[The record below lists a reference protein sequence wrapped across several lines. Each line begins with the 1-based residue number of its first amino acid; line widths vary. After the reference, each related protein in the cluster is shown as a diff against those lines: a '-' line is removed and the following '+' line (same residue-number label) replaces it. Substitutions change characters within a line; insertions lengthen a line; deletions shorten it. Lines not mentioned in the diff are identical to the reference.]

1 MKRSEFNYLQDI
13 SMADLMYGSDTLK
26 DVAPELTEDMFGI
39 EGVDITDE
47 EAKQAVGV
55 IADVTPFV
63 GSAKAATEL
72 PEDISFVQD
81 LISEGYSEGDIKKMG
96 LGGAYG
102 ILTVAGFVPG
112 TKIATDLVKSSI
124 QRGVKETASDVAE
137 QTARAFKADPASM
150 DSERKQRLIRLSK
163 ELPPSRRKQFIKE
176 GLRPTPKVFHGAPTL
191 GDTDERLLKDNYLV
205 SILNTYREK
214 YVDTP
219 VKELREKFGNQIGSE
234 ELSKEL
240 VLNPI
245 SIPVVLQSESGKYVS
260 TYDIVGAGDIT
271 LPNGKGAKLLDLYD
285 EDGKFIKKIPLTKT
299 DDGKI
304 NMSDISAMTEDQ
316 QLETQLETDTFFNDP
331 DQITTSSR
339 AAQLEE
345 EGRFQ
350 PYRDP
355 AYGGFAGARGLTS
368 DTASGRHAELKE
380 QAISLSRDPL
390 VSMKSAF
397 GGKRLDN
404 IVVSNLPKSLQ
415 RNLKPSDYDAIE
427 SGQVRLSDVLADLDV
442 DEIESLYAEAPEF
455 AQKILDGKVDMSKI
469 GISLPKSK
477 HLEAEVASKTPEELG
492 VTRLSSTLED
502 TVTEAYGIGSQRTKN
517 IGKLP
522 LKERVREGQKIANTI
537 VNSGSYIEGV
547 PSMYANKS
555 YTQMLADNP
564 YGKDKAFRELKPSQ
578 KYNIVKQF
586 FNDLQSLGQFT
597 EQYGARGT
605 YDSLLE
611 TATDRSKFINALDE
625 LARELPAG
633 SEKKRNIQN
642 IQAVLKSI
650 SEKKPPLPA
659 AEDMTGRSV
668 GRMKDRD
675 LLDLIDKQVKYNN
688 KVARWERKAA
698 IVDDEF
704 VPPRPTLET
713 DPVLDQ
719 LTYNDSKRALFLM
732 TQKLNRG
739 GLMAKR

>member
-13 SMADLMYGSDTLK
+13 SMADMMYGSDALEGVT
-26 DVAPELTEDMFGI
+26 PELTEDMFGI

-47 EAKQAVGV
+47 EAKQTVGM

-63 GSAKAATEL
+63 GSAKAAAEL

-81 LISEGYSEGDIKKMG
+81 LIAEGYSEGDIKKMG

-102 ILTVAGFVPG
+102 VLTVAGFVPG

-124 QRGVKETASDVAE
+124 QRGVKETAGDVAE
-137 QTARAFKADPASM
+137 QTVRAFKADPASM
-150 DSERKQRLIRLSK
+150 DSERKQRLIRMSK
-163 ELPPSRRKQFIKE
+163 ELPPSRRRQFIKE
-176 GLRPTPKVFHGAPTL
+176 RMRPTPKVFHGAPTL
-191 GDTDERLLKDNYLV
+191 GDTDERLLKDNSLV
-205 SILNTYREK
+205 NTLNTYREEF
-214 YVDTP
+214 VDIP
-219 VKELREKFGNQIGSE
+219 VKELREKFGNQID
-234 ELSKEL
+234 SKEISKQL
-240 VLNPI
+240 TLNPI
-245 SIPVVLQSESGKYVS
+245 RIPVVVSSESGKYVS
-260 TYDIVGAGDIT
+260 AYDIADAGDIT
-271 LPNGKGAKLLDLYD
+271 LPNGKGAKLFDLYD
-285 EDGKFIKKIPLTKT
+285 EDGKFVKKVSILKT

-331 DQITTSSR
+331 DEITTSSR

-350 PYRDP
+350 PYRAP
-355 AYGGFAGARGLTS
+355 EYGGFAGARGLTS
-368 DTASGRHAELKE
+368 ANASGKHAELKE

-390 VSMKSAF
+390 VSMKGAF
-397 GGKRLDN
+397 GGRRLDN
-404 IVVSNLPKSLQ
+404 IVVSDLPKSLQ

-427 SGQVRLSDVLADLDV
+427 SGQVRLSDVLADLNV
-442 DEIESLYAEAPEF
+442 DELTNLYAESPEF
-455 AQKILDGKVDMSKI
+455 AQRVLEGKVDISKI
-469 GISLPKSK
+469 GISIPKSR
-477 HLEAEVASKTPEELG
+477 HLEAEVASKTPEEFG

-502 TVTEAYGIGSQRTKN
+502 TVTEAYGIGSKRTKD

-537 VNSGSYIEGV
+537 VNASSYIENV

-564 YGKDKAFRELKPSQ
+564 YGKDKPFSELKPSQ
-578 KYNIVKQF
+578 KYNIVKQL

-611 TATDRSKFINALDE
+611 TATDRSRFKNALSE
-625 LARELPAG
+625 LAEELPAG

-642 IQAVLKSI
+642 LTAVLESI
-650 SEKKPPLPA
+650 SERKPVLPT
-659 AEDMTGRSV
+659 AEQMTGRSAS
-668 GRMKDRD
+668 RMKDRD
-675 LLDLIDKQVKYNN
+675 LLDLIDKQVKFNN
-688 KVARWERKAA
+688 KLARWERKVSV
-698 IVDDEF
+698 VDDEF

-719 LTYNDSKRALFLM
+719 LTYNDAKRAIFLM